1 MTLSSDLEARYVD
14 SVERT
19 ARKLAFGRDLAGH
32 KWRLRGGMFETVR
45 GWYRQGIPLSVVGAA
60 QVQALAEAAP
70 GREIRALYLLHLSL
84 DRRVLSAWAEQ
95 GYPALDPDDL
105 EGEP

>member
-1 MTLSSDLEARYVD
+1 MTLSSELEARYVD